1 MTALAS
7 VRKYTPRSL
16 IYLQATVKKGLHHH
30 YYYNTTEQQWF
41 FVIVPICAG
50 EPAAFK

>member
-7 VRKYTPRSL
+7 TRKDTAKSL
-16 IYLQATVKKGLHHH
+16 IYLLASFKEDLHHH

-41 FVIVPICAG
+41 FVVVHLIAG
-50 EPAAFK
+50 ELCF